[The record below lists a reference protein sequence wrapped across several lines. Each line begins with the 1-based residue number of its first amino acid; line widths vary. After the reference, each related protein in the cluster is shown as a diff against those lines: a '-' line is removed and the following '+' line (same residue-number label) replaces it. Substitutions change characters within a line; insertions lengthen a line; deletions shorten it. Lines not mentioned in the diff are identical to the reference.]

1 MIMGSELINH
11 DLRMYPDSRDF
22 YMYEGCHDSPFLATG
37 DCYKRQIAWER
48 SIASQET
55 AELRAHRVKTPR

>member
-1 MIMGSELINH
+1 MGSELINH
-11 DLRMYPDSRDF
+11 DREMYPLSQDF
-22 YMYEGCHDSPFLATG
+22 YMYAGCHDSPFLVTG

-55 AELRAHRVKTPR
+55 AELRAKRVETPR